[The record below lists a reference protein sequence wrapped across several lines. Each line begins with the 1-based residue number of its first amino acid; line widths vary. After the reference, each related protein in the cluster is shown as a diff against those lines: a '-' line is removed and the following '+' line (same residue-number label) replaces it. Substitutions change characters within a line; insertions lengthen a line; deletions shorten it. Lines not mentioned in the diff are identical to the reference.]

1 MFGQN
6 KPSPITHA
14 TQNRPRTGMSVGV
27 LAASLLGLSLLGLAA
42 GPVVAKEAS
51 AKESAWDSVPN
62 KKAPALPTEGLTEQ
76 DHSSLDKVFVKT
88 GVSLASYGKVMLA
101 PIDTAI
107 ERRFDEIRLSVRER
121 DHAIE
126 YFNEKLTDELGS
138 ALVKEPGPG
147 VLKLAITLT
156 DYVPN
161 RSFHAEKASGGATVD
176 RVYAVGRAA
185 FQAVLTD
192 SQSGQVVAVI
202 ADADMGLPFPDNV
215 NVYTIYG
222 DADRFTRRWAKQI
235 TKLVQGQ
242 PAS

>member
-6 KPSPITHA
+6 KPSPVKNAPVIREKAANPAGILT
-14 TQNRPRTGMSVGV
+14 VG
-27 LAASLLGLSLLGLAA
+27 LLGLSLLALAA
-42 GPVVAKEAS
+42 GPVFAKEAS

-76 DHSSLDKVFVKT
+76 DHPSLDKVFVRP
-88 GVSLASYGKVMLA
+88 GISFASYGKIMLA
-101 PIDTAI
+101 PIDTAV

-126 YFNEKLTDELGS
+126 YFNEKLADELGS

-161 RSFHAEKASGGATVD
+161 RSFNAEKASGGGTVD

-192 SQSGQVVAVI
+192 SQSGQIVAVI

-235 TKLVQGQ
+235 TRLLQGQ